1 MTASPCQ
8 IPKHGCSRLSAK
20 TVWNGEY
27 IEVVKDGTWEYVN
40 RARGLGAAVII
51 AVTDD
56 DELVL
61 IEEYRVPLG
70 RYCLGFP
77 AGIVGDDIAGEDPAE
92 SARRELEEETGY
104 RAAHMDA
111 IADFA
116 SSPGLT
122 SESFTLFRARGLRKV
137 GAGGGV
143 EGEDIRVHLVPL
155 ADTEIFVSD
164 ASARGVALDVKLIAC
179 LRLL

>member
-1 MTASPCQ
+1 MTA
-8 IPKHGCSRLSAK
+8 G
-20 TVWNGEY
+20 TVWRGKY
-27 IEVVKDGTWEYVN
+27 IDVIKDGTWEYVN
-40 RARGLGAAVII
+40 RAKGLGAAVVI
-51 AVTDD
+51 AVTDE

-70 RYCLGFP
+70 RTCLAFP
-77 AGIVGDDIAGEDPAE
+77 AGIVGDEDAGEDPAE

-104 RAAHMDA
+104 RAGRMER

-122 SESFTLFRARGLRKV
+122 SETFTLFRAHDLVKV
-137 GAGGGV
+137 GKGGGV
-143 EGEDIRVHLVPL
+143 EGEDIAVRLVPI
-155 ADTEIFVSD
+155 ADMGKVMRQAAAD
-164 ASARGVALDVKLIAC
+164 GLALDVKLIAC